1 MYSKFKTKYQG
12 SWTLDLYQFLYG
24 YNTEVSSCRQ
34 RIMRPQALCHSV
46 TIKPRQKMYFSDK
59 VVLITGAS
67 SGIGAACAVKFAKSS
82 AKLSLIGRNLEN
94 LKEIA
99 RQCEEISGLKHLVI
113 AADISC
119 DEDVERLVLQTI
131 NHYGRIDVLI
141 NNAGISS
148 TPGFHA
154 KIAAY
159 DNVMATNVR
168 GTYLL
173 TSEAMPHL
181 IKSKGNIVNIS
192 SILSTKPLPIIT
204 PYCMSK
210 AAIDMFTKCAAL
222 ELGAQGVRVNAVNP
236 GPVKTE
242 FFKRSGISDTD
253 TDRMFASIELNSPLK
268 KLTNSEDVAEL
279 VIFLASDKASSVT
292 GSCYVID
299 CGVNLGDA
307 ST

>member
-1 MYSKFKTKYQG
+1 
-12 SWTLDLYQFLYG
+12 
-24 YNTEVSSCRQ
+24 
-34 RIMRPQALCHSV
+34 
-46 TIKPRQKMYFSDK
+46 MYFTDK

-67 SGIGAACAVKFAKSS
+67 SGIGAACAVRFAKSS
-82 AKLSLIGRNLEN
+82 ALLSLSGRNFDN
-94 LKEIA
+94 LREHA
-99 RQCEEISGLKHLVI
+99 RQCEDISGLKPLLI
-113 AADISC
+113 TADITS
-119 DEDVERLVLQTI
+119 DEDVERLVLQTV

-148 TPGFHA
+148 IAEFQA
-154 KIAAY
+154 KITAY
-159 DNVMATNVR
+159 DNVMNTNVR

-173 TSEAMPHL
+173 TNEAMPHL
-181 IKSKGNIVNIS
+181 IKSKGNVVNIS

-204 PYCMSK
+204 PYCISK

-222 ELGAQGVRVNAVNP
+222 EFGPHGVRVNAVNP

-242 FFKRSGISDTD
+242 FFKRSGMSDTD

-268 KLTNSEDVAEL
+268 KVTKCEDVAEL
-279 VIFLASDKASSVT
+279 VIFLASDRASSIT